1 MVDRYGSQFVR
12 CSREVLSL
20 KSEEWNHRSSN
31 KDRLSSYLFFLR
43 GRGLQLLQLFQ
54 EEQESIAGKIGGYS
68 QDTDTPNL
76 RYEK

>member
-20 KSEEWNHRSSN
+20 KSEEWNQRASN

-54 EEQESIAGKIGGYS
+54 KEEESVSGMLNHGRTI
-68 QDTDTPNL
+68 
-76 RYEK
+76 